1 MSESETPKAR
11 PPSLASGGAP
21 RPGRLS
27 AVEALA
33 GFDGPPPAFLA
44 NLIAM
49 QGAMVGADQGVVLR
63 FAPESG
69 PQLTASY
76 NPQRDQLPPSW
87 LGAAAKHAPR
97 VFATPGTTLLEA
109 RSGEAATGWLLLLAL
124 PAAVSLD
131 PGAGR
136 FMSALCVTGDDR
148 AAAERAARELGS
160 TVAVVKAYDARCEAG
175 RRQDGIDRLTESID
189 LLAALGASRRFR
201 EAAMT
206 LCNEVASRHHAHR
219 VSLGWSPRGSRG
231 PSGGVATSGGGGGV
245 KLVAMS
251 RTERVNRRMKLVQ
264 DLEAAMEETH
274 DQDTEVA
281 WPSPPEL
288 PVVSRDHA
296 ALTKSHGSSHVVSL
310 PLRHGTAG
318 VVAVLVVEWSAV
330 DGRPETTPGPDVI
343 ERLRLLAELATPL
356 LAELHDRDRWLPVKA
371 RDAARRGLGHVLGSE
386 YTWAKLAAVAL
397 LAAGLWMT
405 LARGTDYVK
414 STFVTEATERQ
425 LVTAPFAGYLDA
437 VHVGPGDRVEAGV
450 SVLAELDTAEL
461 RLEAA
466 RLSAEEAS
474 LRQRAERAR
483 GERDMAGV
491 RVALAEAAAVAAQGD
506 LVRSQIEQASLRS
519 GLAGVVVRGDLKRQ
533 LGRAVSEGETLF
545 EVAPLDALRAELYVP
560 EARAGEVTPG
570 MRGELATTTYPD
582 QRVGFRVVRIEP
594 AARVEQGRNV
604 FAVEVELDRQPG
616 WMRPGMTGAARI
628 TAGEDRYLTLWT
640 RDAVNWLRMKLW
652 L

>member
-1 MSESETPKAR
+1 MSDAEATNTGPA
-11 PPSLASGGAP
+11 AAGSGVTQDL
-21 RPGRLS
+21 RRRS

-33 GFDGPPPAFLA
+33 DFAGPPEAFLT
-44 NLIAM
+44 NLVAL

-63 FAPESG
+63 FAPG
-69 PQLTASY
+69 AGARVVASY
-76 NPQRDQLPPSW
+76 DPQHDELPPAW
-87 LGAAAKHAPR
+87 VGAAAQRAGQVFSSPR
-97 VFATPGTTLLEA
+97 ALLLRA
-109 RSGEAATGWLLLLAL
+109 RSAAETRVWLVLLAL
-124 PAAVSLD
+124 PAAAGLD
-131 PGAGR
+131 PGGGR
-136 FMSALCVTGDDR
+136 FMSALCLAGEDR

-160 TVAVVKAYDARCEAG
+160 TVAIVKAYDARREVG

-219 VSLGWSPRGSRG
+219 VSLGWFSSPET
-231 PSGGVATSGGGGGV
+231 PGGGGHTGGGV
-245 KLVAMS
+245 RLIAMS

-264 DLEAAMEETH
+264 DLEAAMEEAA
-274 DQDTEVA
+274 DQDTEVF

-288 PVVSRDHA
+288 PVVGRDHA
-296 ALTKSHGSSHVVSL
+296 GLVKHHGSSHVVSL
-310 PLRHGTAG
+310 PLRHGSAG
-318 VVAVLVVEWSAV
+318 VVAVLLVEWSAV
-330 DGRPETTPGPDVI
+330 EGRPETAPGPDAV

-356 LAELHDRDRWLPVKA
+356 LGQLHDKDRWLPVKA

-386 YTWAKLAAVAL
+386 YTWAKLAAVGL
-397 LAAGLWMT
+397 LAAGLWVT
-405 LARGTDYVK
+405 LARGTDHVK
-414 STFVTEATERQ
+414 STFVTEAAERQ

-437 VHVGPGDRVEAGV
+437 VHVGPGDRVESG
-450 SVLAELDTAEL
+450 STVLAELDTAEM

-483 GERDMAGV
+483 GERDLAGV
-491 RVALAEAAAVAAQGD
+491 RVALAEAEAVAAQGD

-519 GLAGVVVRGDLKRQ
+519 GLAGVVVQGDLKRQ
-533 LGRAVSEGETLF
+533 LGRAVTEGETLF
-545 EVAPLDALRAELYVP
+545 EVAPLESLRAELYVP

-628 TAGEDRYLTLWT
+628 TAGEDRYVTLWT